1 MKDPTAATGAAIAL
15 ENQEVLG
22 IQPLKQDAPE
32 TPVSSNA
39 NTFRSKAWPQ
49 AYAKG
54 KLAASPSSSK
64 SYGFESFTRGLMDRA
79 QASGKL
85 PEFPLLRS
93 AFDGIYGAL

>member
-39 NTFRSKAWPQ
+39 NTFRSKAGPQ

-85 PEFPLLRS
+85 PEFPLPRS
-93 AFDGIYGAL
+93 AFDGIYDAL